1 VSGSSRRRW
10 RSTPARRSRYSRDAI
25 QPFPTFSEIYLA
37 ALTALRGALTG
48 ATHGSAAGRQ
58 QLVV

>member
-1 VSGSSRRRW
+1 MRRRW
-10 RSTPARRSRYSRDAI
+10 RSRPACRSRYSRDTI

-37 ALTALRGALTG
+37 ALTALCGALTG